1 MCVLLSLWL
10 TLNRFHTFFYSFY
23 CWLWT
28 SKCLMVFLFTYSVEV
43 ALMSLLWTF
52 SRNVLINYKTLFSTM
67 LFSSFFFFFFWEH
80 MVDLYIRFYTHD
92 KADIVRLF
100 PSGNLVIK
108 IKLTFKNEI
117 LKVFKITNIQWINVC
132 SKSAVKI
139 NKIRLLILVI
149 LTYC

>member
-1 MCVLLSLWL
+1 MCLLVSLWL
-10 TLNRFHTFFYSFY
+10 TLNRFHTLFYCFY

-28 SKCLMVFLFTYSVEV
+28 SKCLMVFLFTNSYLQIRT
-43 ALMSLLWTF
+43 LMSLLWTF
-52 SRNVLINYKTLFSTM
+52 NRNVLINYKTLFSTV
-67 LFSSFFFFFFWEH
+67 LFSSFFVFWEY
-80 MVDLYIRFYTHD
+80 MVDLCIRFYTHD
-92 KADIVRLF
+92 KADFVRLF

-149 LTYC
+149 LTC

>member
-1 MCVLLSLWL
+1 
-10 TLNRFHTFFYSFY
+10 
-23 CWLWT
+23 
-28 SKCLMVFLFTYSVEV
+28 
-43 ALMSLLWTF
+43 
-52 SRNVLINYKTLFSTM
+52 M
-67 LFSSFFFFFFWEH
+67 L
-80 MVDLYIRFYTHD
+80 DLYIRFYTHD